1 MFTKPIAAGYALFT
15 VFLTSVALLSQ
26 APPTPSSSIAGLEF
40 PVIMR
45 QKVVAGTTSVGTK
58 VQAKLA
64 VATLVNGVVVPQDA
78 ILSGEVIES
87 AAKSAGGPSRL
98 AIRMDSV
105 QWKNGSAPKALQL
118 TTKVFLTAWYY
129 PAVPPSPQDLSD
141 KAAEAARPSS
151 RHPNNAPFPTDTY
164 PTPNSPASQPFPG
177 RNPNSSV
184 DTLPPPPAPAS
195 GISQHRVL
203 MKNVESAQDSE
214 GTVSLTSKWSNIKI
228 DKTTTYVLATG
239 DLAGGRG

>member
-1 MFTKPIAAGYALFT
+1 MFTKTTAFRYLAIAGVLASGT
-15 VFLTSVALLSQ
+15 LLSQ
-26 APPTPSSSIAGLEF
+26 TKAAAPASSAGLEL
-40 PVIMR
+40 PVTMR
-45 QKVVAGTTSVGTK
+45 QNVAAGTPVGTK

-87 AAKSAGGPSRL
+87 AAKSAAGPSRL
-98 AIRMDSV
+98 ALRMDSV
-105 QWKNGSAPKALQL
+105 RWKNGSAPKALQL

-164 PTPNSPASQPFPG
+164 PTPNSPASQPFP
-177 RNPNSSV
+177 
-184 DTLPPPPAPAS
+184 
-195 GISQHRVL
+195 
-203 MKNVESAQDSE
+203 
-214 GTVSLTSKWSNIKI
+214 
-228 DKTTTYVLATG
+228 
-239 DLAGGRG
+239 